1 MPRTHRCVKLA
12 FKVVPSPGIKPF
24 FFKETSMKFALK
36 SINGLILAG
45 LLASTGA
52 AMAQGTDA
60 APAALKPATS
70 ASASQN
76 VRPHHGEHRMG
87 NRDGAKMHDRM
98 AKRQAELKAKL
109 KITPA
114 QEGAWSTFTAAMQPP
129 APMMR
134 GERPMATQRAEL
146 DKLTTPE
153 RIEKMQALRTQRMN
167 EMNAEMNKRGEATKA
182 FYAALSPEQQ
192 KTFDAE
198 HRKMGERPGNGH
210 HGGGMHSKG

>member
-1 MPRTHRCVKLA
+1 
-12 FKVVPSPGIKPF
+12 
-24 FFKETSMKFALK
+24 MKFALK

-87 NRDGAKMHDRM
+87 NRDGAKMQDRM

>member
-1 MPRTHRCVKLA
+1 MTGTQPISTSGRLTVHGVEKLKGA
-12 FKVVPSPGIKPF
+12 PVMATDLRASVS
-24 FFKETSMKFALK
+24 
-36 SINGLILAG
+36 LILAG
-45 LLASTGA
+45 LLASTGV

-70 ASASQN
+70 ASAGQN

-87 NRDGAKMHDRM
+87 NHDGAKMQDRM

-134 GERPMATQRAEL
+134 GERPHPAWPGRAGRL
-146 DKLTTPE
+146 
-153 RIEKMQALRTQRMN
+153 
-167 EMNAEMNKRGEATKA
+167 
-182 FYAALSPEQQ
+182 
-192 KTFDAE
+192 
-198 HRKMGERPGNGH
+198 
-210 HGGGMHSKG
+210 